1 MEGEPTFLD
10 MSKLYISSSDTLKG
24 TPTDQTVADGWND
37 RPPLFVTTD
46 DDDLLKGVSTVLS
59 VSVASTLLP
68 ILVFVEQ
75 VALTKVS
82 R

>member
-1 MEGEPTFLD
+1 MEGEPIFLD
-10 MSKLYISSSDTLKG
+10 MSKLYISSSDTLRG

-46 DDDLLKGVSTVLS
+46 DDDLLKGVSKA
-59 VSVASTLLP
+59 VSISAVSSLFP
-68 ILVFVEQ
+68 ILVSLKKS
-75 VALTKVS
+75 LTKVS